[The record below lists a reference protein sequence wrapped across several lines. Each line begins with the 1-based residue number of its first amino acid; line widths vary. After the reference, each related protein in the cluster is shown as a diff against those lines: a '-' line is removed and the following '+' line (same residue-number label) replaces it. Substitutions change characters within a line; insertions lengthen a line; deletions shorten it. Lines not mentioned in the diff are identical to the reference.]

1 MKLIQYVYYTINHS
15 NIEENTNTLPVVFL
29 IKFHVIRQDLT
40 TVRDPS
46 LSLCPATIKNNSS
59 GLSDSKKAYFS
70 SDLQTS
76 EQ

>member
-15 NIEENTNTLPVVFL
+15 NIEESTNTLPVVFL

-46 LSLCPATIKNNSS
+46 LSLSS
-59 GLSDSKKAYFS
+59 RD
-70 SDLQTS
+70 Q
-76 EQ
+76 EQLL